1 MKDSN
6 PSFAKVLQMLV
17 EDIVGYADLP
27 LLSFD
32 TLFPKQAS
40 LDRCIFVLADVEPPE
55 LAGSYG
61 VSDLYC
67 QDPSC
72 DCQKVSLVV
81 FDDQGKIHAT
91 IAYGWKSATF
101 YRKWGCD
108 AQVIPS
114 LTQGFLD
121 PWAQQ
126 SPNAEF
132 FLKAFGRTARNNSQ
146 FISRLKR
153 RYALFKKTIAEDPS
167 LIVPYPEVELHENV
181 VPFSARK
188 VG

>member
-1 MKDSN
+1 
-6 PSFAKVLQMLV
+6 MLL
-17 EDIVGYADLP
+17 EDIGGYADLP

-32 TLFPKQAS
+32 TLFPEQTS
-40 LDRCIFVLADVEPPE
+40 VDRCVLVLADVEPPE
-55 LAGSYG
+55 LDGSYR

-91 IAYGWKSATF
+91 IAYGWKSKTF

-108 AQVIPS
+108 PDVIPS

-126 SPNAEF
+126 SPNANL
-132 FLKAFGRTARNNSQ
+132 FLKAFWHTAKNNPR
-146 FISRLKR
+146 FISRIKR
-153 RYALFKKTIAEDPS
+153 RYALFKETIAEDPS
-167 LIVPYPEVELHENV
+167 LIVPYPEVDLPENV
-181 VPFSARK
+181 IPFRSRK
-188 VG
+188 LG

>member
-6 PSFAKVLQMLV
+6 PSFAKVLQMLL
-17 EDIVGYADLP
+17 EEIKGYADLP

-32 TLFPKQAS
+32 TLFPEQTS
-40 LDRCIFVLADVEPPE
+40 LDRCVLVLADVEPPE

-81 FDDQGKIHAT
+81 FDNQGKIHAT

-108 AQVIPS
+108 PEVIPS

-126 SPNAEF
+126 SPNANL
-132 FLKAFGRTARNNSQ
+132 FLKAFWRTARNNPQ

-153 RYALFKKTIAEDPS
+153 RYALFKETITENPDQ
-167 LIVPYPEVELHENV
+167 IVPYPEVELPENV
-181 VPFSARK
+181 IPFRARK